1 MKRKIYKQLLK
12 WKENKDR
19 KPLMLLGARQVGKT
33 WIMQH
38 FGEKEYKNVAY
49 INCDDEPRMK
59 QLFELDYNI
68 DRILI
73 TIQAITGVKITPADT
88 LIIMDE
94 IQEVP
99 RGLHSLKYFCEKAPE
114 YHVMVAGSL
123 LGVTLGKGESFPV
136 GKVDMLTMYPM
147 DYEEFLDATGN
158 EGWIELLHSK
168 DWGLIDI
175 MKPKMTELLRQYYFV
190 GGMPGVVSKFIE
202 NTDLQQVRTLQRDIL
217 EAYRRDISKHTSA
230 AESTRIREV
239 LDSLPS
245 QLARENKKFIYGAVR
260 KGSRAKDFEL
270 AIQWL
275 VDAGIVYKVSRIKE
289 PKMPLKF
296 YEDRDA
302 FKLFLLDCGLLAC
315 MTDASADQMLIGDNV
330 FTEFKGAFTEQY
342 VLQQLLALG
351 LKPYY
356 WSNTKTPSEIDF
368 IIQDSQ
374 RVIPVEVKA
383 EENVRARS
391 LAQFIKD
398 TPGLKGLRI
407 SMKGYVDQEWME
419 NIPIIAIG
427 TYFEK

>member
-38 FGEKEYKNVAY
+38 FGKKEYKNVAY

-73 TIQAITGVKITPADT
+73 TIQAITGVRITPAAT

-289 PKMPLKF
+289 PKIPLKF

-315 MTDASADQMLIGDNV
+315 MTDTSADQMLIGDNA

-398 TPGLKGLRI
+398 NPELKGLRI

>member
-12 WKENKDR
+12 WKRNVDR

-73 TIQAITGVKITPADT
+73 TIQAITGVRITPADT
-88 LIIMDE
+88 LIILDE
-94 IQEVP
+94 IQEIP

-147 DYEEFLDATGN
+147 DYEEYLDATGN

-275 VDAGIVYKVSRIKE
+275 VDAGIVYKVNRIKE

-296 YEDRDA
+296 YEDMDV

-315 MTDASADQMLIGDNV
+315 MTDVSADQMLIGDNV

-351 LKPYY
+351 LKPNY

-368 IIQDSQ
+368 VIQDSQ
-374 RVIPVEVKA
+374 RVIPIEVKA

-398 TPGLKGLRI
+398 NTGLKGLRI
-407 SMKGYVDQEWME
+407 SMKGYVDQDWME
-419 NIPIIAIG
+419 NIPLIAIG

>member
-38 FGEKEYKNVAY
+38 FGKKEYKNVAY

-73 TIQAITGVKITPADT
+73 TIQAITGVRITPAT

-114 YHVMVAGSL
+114 YHIMVAGSL

-147 DYEEFLDATGN
+147 DYEEYLAATGN
-158 EGWIELLHSK
+158 ENWIELLHSK

-391 LAQFIKD
+391 LTQFIKD
-398 TPGLKGLRI
+398 NPGLKGLRI
-407 SMKGYVDQEWME
+407 SMKGYADQEWME

>member
-38 FGEKEYKNVAY
+38 FGKKEYKNVAY

-73 TIQAITGVKITPADT
+73 TIQAITGVRITPAAT

-114 YHVMVAGSL
+114 YHIMVAGSL

-147 DYEEFLDATGN
+147 DYEEYLDATGN
-158 EGWIELLHSK
+158 ENWIELLHSK

-217 EAYRRDISKHTSA
+217 EAHRRDISKHTSA
-230 AESTRIREV
+230 AESTSIR
-239 LDSLPS
+239 
-245 QLARENKKFIYGAVR
+245 
-260 KGSRAKDFEL
+260 
-270 AIQWL
+270 
-275 VDAGIVYKVSRIKE
+275 
-289 PKMPLKF
+289 
-296 YEDRDA
+296 
-302 FKLFLLDCGLLAC
+302 
-315 MTDASADQMLIGDNV
+315 
-330 FTEFKGAFTEQY
+330 
-342 VLQQLLALG
+342 
-351 LKPYY
+351 
-356 WSNTKTPSEIDF
+356 
-368 IIQDSQ
+368 
-374 RVIPVEVKA
+374 
-383 EENVRARS
+383 
-391 LAQFIKD
+391 
-398 TPGLKGLRI
+398 
-407 SMKGYVDQEWME
+407 
-419 NIPIIAIG
+419 
-427 TYFEK
+427 

>member
-73 TIQAITGVKITPADT
+73 TIQAITGVRITPADT

-289 PKMPLKF
+289 PKIPLKF

-315 MTDASADQMLIGDNV
+315 MTDASADQILIGDNA

-398 TPGLKGLRI
+398 NPWLKGLRI

>member
-38 FGEKEYKNVAY
+38 FGKKEYKNVAY

-73 TIQAITGVKITPADT
+73 TIQAITGVRITPAAT

-114 YHVMVAGSL
+114 YHIMVAGSL
-123 LGVTLGKGESFPV
+123 FGVTLGKGESFPV

-147 DYEEFLDATGN
+147 DYEEYLDPTGN
-158 EGWIELLHSK
+158 ENWIKLLHSK

-289 PKMPLKF
+289 PKIPLKF

-315 MTDASADQMLIGDNV
+315 MTDTSADQMLIGDNA

-398 TPGLKGLRI
+398 NPELKGLRI

>member
-38 FGEKEYKNVAY
+38 FGKKEYKNVAY

-73 TIQAITGVKITPADT
+73 TIQAITGVRITPADT

-114 YHVMVAGSL
+114 YHIMVAGSL

-147 DYEEFLDATGN
+147 DYEEYLDATGN
-158 EGWIELLHSK
+158 ENWIELLHSK

-398 TPGLKGLRI
+398 NQGLKGLRI